1 MKENYK
7 LIIDNITKYTSYEY
21 DDFYDELNKLEQ
33 VKISKLKDSE
43 RRKQELLAYHILI
56 NELNSNNFTYNED
69 GKPSN
74 DSDTYFNIAH
84 QDNIVVIILAK
95 SNVGISIEKI
105 KPRVI
110 DENTFT
116 SSEIKKIKKS
126 ENINEEASRIRTLK
140 KAYLKMISKKNDE
153 VNDIEFKL
161 NKKITCNKGKETFIN
176 KKYHSYMIGICIN
189 EKEA

>member
-7 LIIDNITKYTSYEY
+7 LIIDNITRYTSYEY

-84 QDNIVVIILAK
+84 EDNIVVIVLAK
-95 SNVGISIEKI
+95 NNVGISIEKI
-105 KPRVI
+105 KPRLI

-126 ENINEEASRIRTLK
+126 ENINEEAAKIRTLK

-153 VNDIEFKL
+153 INDIEFKL

-189 EKEA
+189 EKRA